1 MIRMRRFP
9 RLRAERTPLEQQKAA
24 AATRARN
31 QMLFGL
37 YAGGPDG
44 KVRLAEVTSTP
55 AVLTIR
61 LPHRT
66 PSLND
71 LIGYSAHRKARI
83 RKAWA
88 HRLDYAIALA
98 APRRAVAPEHL
109 FPTLASRLDWV
120 TPTNRPTVIVSRQ
133 VPGAKHFLD
142 RDNAWGGCKPVID
155 AIAAEGFIRNDRVK
169 DIDLHV
175 EQGVS
180 PDGLDWTVI
189 TIDARAPELRTLP
202 EASA

>member
-9 RLRAERTPLEQQKAA
+9 RRRAERTPLEMQKAA
-24 AATRARN
+24 AAKRERD

-37 YAGGPDG
+37 YAGGPGG

-61 LPHRT
+61 MPHRT

-169 DIDLHV
+169 DIDLHI

-189 TIDARAPELRTLP
+189 TIDARALELRTLP